1 MLTIFFVFIFS
12 IRVSYIFT
20 KYSDFWKIKIFSD
33 FQKMRYTKY
42 MIEIFAVYVLM
53 ALAFAYTEIKQDLLN
68 KKIASGYNPNAKDGD
83 KDGIV
88 QEGTKWERSI

>member
-1 MLTIFFVFIFS
+1 
-12 IRVSYIFT
+12 
-20 KYSDFWKIKIFSD
+20 
-33 FQKMRYTKY
+33 MRYTKY
-42 MIEIFAVYVLM
+42 MIEVFAVYVLM

-68 KKIASGYNPNAKDGD
+68 KKIANGYSPNAKDGD